1 MSEPQ
6 RIDLTPLQLVS
17 LTGVLLL
24 AFAAS
29 LGMAFNIDAI
39 AESFAASNTQAGL
52 VASVEMAAIAAG
64 NLTFARLAGRMSVR
78 RIYLAGVLV
87 VVSLNLISVLAPT
100 VNTLVACRAPAGFA
114 LGAVVA
120 TVMATAGRSSKPE
133 STFGVINSMVGA
145 MGIFIAYA
153 LPRALTLHE
162 VLPGPMAF
170 SEVDG
175 LYLVYALCS
184 LCALLFIRSAPN
196 PEPQPPSASGSA
208 ERPSLLVG
216 WLGLLGLGIVF
227 FGHGTLALFIV
238 KIGRAISLTPEVI
251 GYVFMAGSLLGVFMP
266 LLAGFLGTRY
276 PARAPIVVILI
287 GIVVAALA
295 LAGADTPLAFFI
307 AAPAFAMLPIAI
319 MPIFLGCLARLDSS
333 GSLTGAHAAFV
344 LIGGAIAP
352 FAGGALSDL
361 GGFSVNGWFVVA
373 CVIVGAALGYPALK
387 AADAQ
392 RRATLRPQPAHG

>member
-1 MSEPQ
+1 MSDPV
-6 RIDLTPLQLVS
+6 RIELTAGQLLS

-39 AESFAASNTQAGL
+39 ALSFDATNTVAGL
-52 VASVEMAAIAAG
+52 VASAEMAAIAAG
-64 NLTFARLAGRMSVR
+64 NLTFAKLAPRMNAR
-78 RIYLAGVLV
+78 RIFVAGVLV
-87 VVSLNLISVLAPT
+87 VVALNLASVAAPSIGW
-100 VNTLVACRAPAGFA
+100 LLLCRAPAGFA

-120 TVMATAGRSSKPE
+120 TVMGTAGRSSKPE

-145 MGIFIAYA
+145 MGIFIAFV
-153 LPRALTLHE
+153 LPRALNLHE
-162 VLPGPMAF
+162 LLPPVTAW
-170 SEVDG
+170 SQVDG

-184 LCALLFIRSAPN
+184 LCALFFIPGT
-196 PEPQPPSASGSA
+196 PKPQPVELDTSTG
-208 ERPSLLVG
+208 ERPKLLAG

-238 KIGRAISLTPEVI
+238 KIGREVPLTPETI

-266 LLAGFLGTRY
+266 LLAGFLGTRM
-276 PARAPIVVILI
+276 AALGPITVILVA
-287 GIVVAALA
+287 IVVAALG
-295 LAGADTPLAFFI
+295 LASARTPLQFYI

-319 MPIFLGCLARLDSS
+319 MPIFLGCLARMDPS

-352 FAGGALSDL
+352 FVGGALSDV
-361 GGFSVNGWFVVA
+361 GGYLLNGWFVVG
-373 CVIVGAALGYPALK
+373 CVVVGAALGYPALRQ
-387 AADAQ
+387 ADAQ
-392 RRATLRPQPAHG
+392 RRQTARLEPATT